1 MSLVHAIP
9 IIGKIIDKIF
19 PDKQAA
25 AEAKLKLLELQQQG
39 DLKELDTA
47 ANIIIAEASGEGA
60 LQRNWRPITM
70 LTFVGL
76 VVAHW
81 LGFTAE
87 NLSEA
92 QIMALLDIVKVGI
105 GGYVVGRTVEK
116 AVKEYKKVDK

>member
-47 ANIIIAEASGEGA
+47 ANIIIAEASGEGV

-76 VVAHW
+76 IVAHW

-87 NLSEA
+87 NLTEP
-92 QIMALLDIVKVGI
+92 QIMGLLDIVKIGI
-105 GGYVVGRTVEK
+105 GGYIVGRSVEK
-116 AVKEYKKVDK
+116 GIKEYKKVEK

>member
-47 ANIIIAEASGEGA
+47 ANIIIAEASGEGV

-76 VVAHW
+76 IVAHW

-92 QIMALLDIVKVGI
+92 QIMGLLDIVKIGI
-105 GGYVVGRTVEK
+105 GGYIVGRSVEK
-116 AVKEYKKVDK
+116 GIKEYKKVEK

>member
-1 MSLVHAIP
+1 MSLVAAIP
-9 IIGKIIDKIF
+9 VIGKIIDKIF

-25 AEAKLKLLELQQQG
+25 AEAKLKLFELQQKG

-47 ANIIIAEASGEGA
+47 ANIIIAEASGEGI

-76 VVAHW
+76 IVAHW

-87 NLSEA
+87 NLTEV
-92 QIMALLDIVKVGI
+92 QIMGLLDIVKLGI
-105 GGYVVGRTVEK
+105 GGYVLGRSAEK
-116 AVKEYKKVDK
+116 IADNYKKKE